1 MPERKTAKPDDLEHD
16 QKRPNRARRAILT
29 GSAVGL
35 AAMAGSTLG
44 RAKPASAQTTTQ
56 PVVELQPSG
65 GDDTANIQAAID
77 QLHDAGTGG
86 TVLLGPGTFNISS
99 TITVYAESTTGK
111 YAAFPVDLRGSYGAT
126 VISLVSSW
134 TPGMSA
140 IYCHRS
146 IPWNQEQNSQ
156 PNSLTLASS
165 IRDLIIE
172 GSAPSENNVTAVG
185 LDLGDGWGMQVQDVM
200 IRDFYTKNPQTS
212 FAVPATAGS
221 QSIGFWFNNNLLWT
235 EKSRFILHTINC
247 DRHVVVDTENTTSG
261 NTSHE
266 YNDWDLYMYV
276 LGNGHT
282 ASGEGQVGMTWANG
296 SFQGSGRLFIRGN
309 CGGGAAT
316 GAVAKLIEVG
326 LGSNEGASGYGYS
339 QMYNVEFDVVVESN
353 ASPDNGNPEF
363 LVMHKA
369 ENKVGGFGQVVAQYS
384 GWGVSSLGGGTFA
397 VAGKVSGDSVL
408 TTPPSFS
415 LPDSGDSGATYN
427 GIDCMAW
434 IKGGSVTTVTLNGTS
449 LPTSEPISFFLRDK
463 SVLSMTYSGTPAITL
478 AGLGV

>member
-1 MPERKTAKPDDLEHD
+1 VPERKIANPDDLDQD
-16 QKRPNRARRAILT
+16 QKHPNRARRAILT
-29 GSAVGL
+29 GGAVGL
-35 AAMAGSTLG
+35 AAVAGSTLG
-44 RAKPASAQTTTQ
+44 RVQPASAQSTTQ
-56 PVVELQPSG
+56 PVVELLPSG
-65 GDDTANIQAAID
+65 GDDTGNIQAAIN
-77 QLHDAGTGG
+77 QLHNAGTGG
-86 TVLLGPGTFNISS
+86 TVLLGPGTFNISE
-99 TITVYAESTTGK
+99 TITVYAESTTGPF
-111 YAAFPVDLRGSYGAT
+111 AAFPVDLRGSYGAT
-126 VISLVSSW
+126 VISLASTW

-146 IPWNQEQNSQ
+146 ILWNQDQNSQ

-172 GSAPSENNVTAVG
+172 GSAPSAKNVTAVG

-200 IRDFYTKNPQTS
+200 IRDFYTSNKQAS
-212 FAVPATAGS
+212 FAVPATASS

-235 EKSRFILHTINC
+235 EKSRFIVHTVNC

-282 ASGEGQVGMTWANG
+282 VSGDGQVGMTWANG

-309 CGGGAAT
+309 CGGGGSGDT
-316 GAVAKLIEVG
+316 EVAKLIEVG

-339 QMYNVEFDVVVESN
+339 QLYNVEYDVVVETN
-353 ASPDNGNPEF
+353 ATSGNPQF
-363 LVMHKA
+363 LVMHNP
-369 ENKVGGFGQVVAQYS
+369 ENKVAGFGQVVAQYS
-384 GWGVSSLGGGTFA
+384 GWDPSSLGGGTFA

-415 LPDSGDSGATYN
+415 LAGSGDDATYD

-434 IKGGSVTTVTLNGTS
+434 ITGGSVSAITLNGTS

-463 SVLSMTYSGTPAITL
+463 SVLNVTYSGSPAITL